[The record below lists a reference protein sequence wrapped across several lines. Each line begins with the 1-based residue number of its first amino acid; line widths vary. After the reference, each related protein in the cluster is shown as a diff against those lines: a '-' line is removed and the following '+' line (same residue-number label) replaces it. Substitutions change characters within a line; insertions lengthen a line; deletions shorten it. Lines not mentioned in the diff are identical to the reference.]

1 MNNDDEKNGTS
12 DTKKK
17 TAINNF
23 VYSVVYF
30 AVKKCKFKS
39 NGDILRDCL
48 FVGS

>member
-12 DTKKK
+12 DTKK
-17 TAINNF
+17 TTINNF